1 MNSKSELFKQLGWS
15 SELIEHYLISDD
27 ETTSNTSET
36 INLNDVYETFSV
48 TIRYSISNDTEQILF
63 NKK

>member
-27 ETTSNTSET
+27 ETTNKTSET
-36 INLNDVYETFSV
+36 INLNDVYETSSV
-48 TIRYSISNDTEQILF
+48 TIRYSISNDTEKIVF

>member
-15 SELIEHYLISDD
+15 NELIEHFLVPDN

-36 INLNDVYETFSV
+36 INLNDVYETSTV
-48 TIRYSISNDTEQILF
+48 TIRYSISNDTEKIVF
-63 NKK
+63 NKE